1 MTAENGNGEVK
12 QLLEIKRNYHR
23 NLISLEMDL
32 KAKLERELAD
42 GKKRLKEQ
50 YLENVVDV
58 VFAEA
63 TPSPPAEETVVAPP
77 APVQSESQW
86 SGAKVLAREC
96 PECASSVRDDD
107 KFCPNCAYP
116 LKDPLKEDEKPVS
129 IASRRK
135 LSPRV
140 RH

>member
-1 MTAENGNGEVK
+1 VSAENGNGEVK
-12 QLLEIKRNYHR
+12 QLLEIKRNYRR
-23 NLISLEMDL
+23 NLVSLEMDL
-32 KAKLERELAD
+32 KAKFERELAE
-42 GKKRLKEQ
+42 GKKQLQ
-50 YLENVVDV
+50 STYLESIVDV

-63 TPSPPAEETVVAPP
+63 PQSPPAEETVAAPP

-96 PECASSVRDDD
+96 PECASSVREDD

-129 IASRRK
+129 IATRRK
-135 LSPRV
+135 LGTRV